1 MLRLLLCF
9 LICAC
14 SLFDTSFAQAQ
25 YDPANELIWLV
36 NQLRASYGVPA
47 YEVDPI
53 LMSVAQA
60 QASWSAANNHIGHDG
75 PGGSSPND
83 RAQAAGYGGGER
95 SFATENAAHG
105 TIGYHTPQLVV
116 TMMQGDWGHLNAM
129 ISPDYEHIGVGY
141 AEAGDYSWYVMM
153 VGWVDD
159 GSFPDGIPSSEAPE
173 PSVPYVPFVVSEPDE
188 TGAIYH
194 EVQPGQTAWTIA
206 AYYKVD
212 LSELLALNN
221 LTENAILH
229 PGDTLLIHQPETP
242 TSTPLSPSPTEAALE
257 TPTTP
262 TLISSTTPTPTLSSA
277 SETSPHASLTTI
289 ILIVFLCVAL
299 FVGISIARTFASHLH
314 K

>member
-1 MLRLLLCF
+1 MLRLLLSF
-9 LICAC
+9 FICAC
-14 SLFDTSFAQAQ
+14 SLLDTSFAQAQ
-25 YDPANELIWLV
+25 GDPASELIWLV
-36 NQLRASYGVPA
+36 NQLRTSYGAPP

-75 PGGSSPND
+75 PGGSTPNE
-83 RAQAAGYGGGER
+83 RAQAAGYGGGLR

-116 TMMQGDWGHLNAM
+116 TMMQTDWGHLNAM
-129 ISPDYEHIGVGY
+129 ISPEYEHIGVGY

-159 GSFPDGIPSSEAPE
+159 GSYPDGIPSGEAPE
-173 PSVPYVPFVVSEPDE
+173 PAAPYVPFVLSEPDE

-206 AYYKVD
+206 AHYEVD
-212 LSELLALNN
+212 LAQLLALNN
-221 LTENAILH
+221 LTKDSILH

-242 TSTPLSPSPTEAALE
+242 TSMPPAPSPTEASLE

-262 TLISSTTPTPTLSSA
+262 TLISSTTPTPTRSSA
-277 SETSPHASLTTI
+277 SETSPHSRLTPL
-289 ILIVFLCVAL
+289 ILIACLCIAL
-299 FVGISIARTFASHLH
+299 FVAIAIVRTSAARPG